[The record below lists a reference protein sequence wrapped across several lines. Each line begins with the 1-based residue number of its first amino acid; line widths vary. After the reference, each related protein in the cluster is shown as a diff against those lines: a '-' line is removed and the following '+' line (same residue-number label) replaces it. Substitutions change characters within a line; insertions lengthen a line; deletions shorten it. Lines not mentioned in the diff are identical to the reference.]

1 MSTQSKSHDIK
12 ATREVVMRARDAGL
26 GINPGL
32 VLAILQELEETRA
45 KHRKEW
51 DRAEDAERR
60 LSAAVERKEICRQ
73 RPEDTSARLASVGL
87 VIDELHANGAL
98 VQDVADQLLAA
109 WEGNV

>member
-1 MSTQSKSHDIK
+1 MPRNHDIE
-12 ATREVVMRARDAGL
+12 ATRQVVMQARDAGL
-26 GINPGL
+26 GVNPGL

-51 DRAEDAERR
+51 GRVEGAERH
-60 LSAAVERKEICRQ
+60 LSAIVERQEIYRQ
-73 RPEDTSARLASVGL
+73 RLENTSVRLASVGL

-98 VQDVADQLLAA
+98 VQDAADQLQAA